1 MAWLTEDPTAIL
13 LAIGAI
19 AVGIIIAILK
29 TGRGLYLTWLG
40 GVVLLA
46 LLVIVIERYVVTD
59 REKVEDTLYGA
70 AAALEANDV
79 EGVASYLASAGEAL
93 EREVRSRMRTME
105 VRKARIVSDLRIE
118 FSPLETPPKAI
129 ATFLGRVEFKAASVP
144 LEQYL
149 GRFKIQLVKEGDRWL
164 VQSYDLDARP

>member
-1 MAWLTEDPTAIL
+1 MAWLTEDPTVVL
-13 LAIGAI
+13 LAIGAV

-29 TGRGLYLTWLG
+29 TGRGLYMTWLG

-46 LLVIVIERYVVTD
+46 LLVIVVERYIVTD

-70 AAALEANDV
+70 AAALEAGDV
-79 EGVASYLASAGEAL
+79 EAVASYLAASGEAL
-93 EREVRSRMRTME
+93 EREVRSRMRTTE
-105 VRKARIVSDLRIE
+105 IRKAQIVSDLRID
-118 FSPLETPPKAI
+118 FSPLEIPPKAT

-149 GRFKIQLVKEGDRWL
+149 GRVKIQLAKEDDRWL
-164 VQSYDLDARP
+164 VQSYDLNDR

>member
-1 MAWLTEDPTAIL
+1 MSWLTEDPTVIL
-13 LAIGAI
+13 LAIGVI

-40 GVVLLA
+40 GLVLLA
-46 LLVIVIERYVVTD
+46 FLVIVVERYIVTD

-70 AAALEANDV
+70 AAALEAGDV
-79 EGVASYLASAGEAL
+79 EAVASYLAASGEAL
-93 EREVRSRMRTME
+93 EREVRSRMRTTE
-105 VRKARIVSDLRIE
+105 IRQARIVSDLRID

-129 ATFLGRVEFKAASVP
+129 ASFLGRVEFKATSVP

-149 GRFKIQLVKEGDRWL
+149 GRFKIQLVKEGERWL
-164 VQSYDLDARP
+164 VQSYELDRR

>member
-1 MAWLTEDPTAIL
+1 MSWLTEDPTVIL
-13 LAIGAI
+13 LAIGVV

-40 GVVLLA
+40 GVALLA
-46 LLVIVIERYVVTD
+46 ILVVFLERYIVTD

-79 EGVASYLASAGEAL
+79 EAVASYLAASGEAL

-105 VRKARIVSDLRIE
+105 VRKATIVSDLRIE
-118 FSPLETPPKAI
+118 FSPLEIPPKAT

-144 LEQYL
+144 LEQL
-149 GRFKIQLVKEGDRWL
+149 LRRFKIQLAKEGDRWL
-164 VQSYDLDARP
+164 VQSYDLNDR